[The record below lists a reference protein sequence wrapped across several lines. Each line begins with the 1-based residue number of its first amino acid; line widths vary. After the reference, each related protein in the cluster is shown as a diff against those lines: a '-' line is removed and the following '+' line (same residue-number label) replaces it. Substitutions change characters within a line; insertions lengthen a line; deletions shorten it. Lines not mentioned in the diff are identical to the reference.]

1 MIAASIGLDLKA
13 DQVEEALQCAAHGGI
28 VVDDCTR
35 GFSLLACCMPS
46 AMHP

>member
-1 MIAASIGLDLKA
+1 MIAASIGLGLKS
-13 DQVEEALQCAAHGGI
+13 DRVEEALQRAAHGGI

-35 GFSLLACCMPS
+35 GFSLLACRMLS